1 MSKSPFDIFDEDPP
15 AGPLPADEPELTRAV
30 AAEAHAKLKRN
41 LDLALERHEEIL
53 SQPLAE
59 ETDVRNKRLV
69 AEVATATVKA
79 ALATDRTAL
88 KARQENTVEIVM
100 LRVLFARIKR
110 GMWVKPEDA
119 EKLRTAPR
127 AKLGIALGARGLAAY
142 DQLEW

>member
-1 MSKSPFDIFDEDPP
+1 MSKSPFDIFDEEPP
-15 AGPLPADEPELTRAV
+15 AAPLPADEPEPPRAV

-53 SQPLAE
+53 SQPIAE

-79 ALATDRTAL
+79 ALTTDRTAL
-88 KARQENTVEIVM
+88 KARQDNTLEIVM
-100 LRVLFARIKR
+100 LRVLFHRKR
-110 GMWVKPEDA
+110 MGLELEPKYVERLKN
-119 EKLRTAPR
+119 APR
-127 AKLGIALGARGLAAY
+127 AQLETALGPRQMAQY

>member
-1 MSKSPFDIFDEDPP
+1 MSKSPFDIFDEEPP
-15 AGPLPADEPELTRAV
+15 AAPLPADEPELTRAV

-88 KARQENTVEIVM
+88 KARQENTIEIVM
-100 LRVLFARIKR
+100 LRVLFQRYLRAMEI
-110 GMWVKPEDA
+110 KPEDK

-127 AKLGIALGARGLAAY
+127 AKLEIALGARGLAEY
-142 DQLEW
+142 DELKW